1 MDILILKSNTPLWN
15 RDPYSITMNTAYAE
29 RFIGHLRKGHCSACG
44 SSCVQCRARLVEDFS
59 DFIVQVIEFP
69 ALLPVMLEDAEE
81 YLPQSVKS
89 HDVVVAISVHEEIL
103 ISFLERF
110 DTAKGVIIPIEE
122 PWWISPYAQNKIRTI
137 GEQRG
142 IEVAFPKPF
151 CSLDAEEGVTGA
163 FRKQF
168 KVGKP
173 EVAYRVA
180 DGIIRDA
187 RVRCSAPCGA
197 TYFVA
202 RNMVGRSV
210 NRELVNHIDALLS
223 AYPCTASTEVDREFG
238 DSIIHRAVH
247 VQRGILRNLCLDVIT
262 GAGSSG

>member
-1 MDILILKSNTPLWN
+1 MDILILKSTTPLRN

-29 RFIGHLRKGHCSACG
+29 RFIGHLTNREGYCSACG
-44 SSCVQCRARLVEDFS
+44 SSCVQCRARLVKDFS
-59 DFIVQVIEFP
+59 DFIVQVVEFP

-89 HDVVVAISVHEEIL
+89 HDVVVAIAVHEEIL
-103 ISFLERF
+103 ISFLEHF
-110 DTAKGVIIPIEE
+110 DTAKGVIIPLEE
-122 PWWISPYAQNKIRTI
+122 PWWISPYARNRIQTL

-142 IEVAFPKPF
+142 MEVAFPKPF
-151 CSLDAEEGVTGA
+151 CSLDAEEGVLGS

-173 EVAYRVA
+173 EMAYRVA

-202 RNMVGRSV
+202 RNMVGRRV
-210 NRELVNHIDALLS
+210 HRDLVQHMDTLLS

-247 VQRGILRNLCLDVIT
+247 IQRDIMKELNLDVP
-262 GAGSSG
+262 AGPSR